1 MTQGFPGGAGVYATA
16 SLAAMT
22 SIAPEQSGTSESEAV
37 RGPARWTSLQK
48 IGFRVLFTVGGGIL
62 LLSVYD
68 NLGLFGLF
76 EPVLWLSAQIGSF
89 LIRGH
94 GIELTVSSGATCCGC
109 GATTWGGLSSRWQL
123 SRSGPCRTVTVP
135 TTAGCRLRCGYSPDS
150 GWPCR

>member
-94 GIELTVSSGATCCGC
+94 GIELTVSSGGDLLWLWCYHLGWVARVDSA
-109 GATTWGGLSSRWQL
+109 GARGG
-123 SRSGPCRTVTVP
+123 GYCRRIHRVSL
-135 TTAGCRLRCGYSPDS
+135 ARCI
-150 GWPCR
+150 RE